1 MDIEFGWYGG
11 LIIGNETGGLG
22 KMPGFYFQAGE
33 QGLYPRYCML
43 EQ

>member
-1 MDIEFGWYGG
+1 VDIEFGWYGG

-33 QGLYPRYCML
+33 QSPGPAMQY
-43 EQ
+43 